1 MAWPT
6 TNNPRT
12 EFVTL
17 RLTVDEASDL
27 DVYAATR
34 TMSRSEAV
42 RDAVSRVIAAE
53 KKRTKRAR
61 RSKGAGPKV
70 RGEVGDD

>member
-1 MAWPT
+1 MSWPT

-17 RLTVDEASDL
+17 RLTVDEMADL
-27 DVYAATR
+27 DLYAGAR
-34 TMSRSEAV
+34 GLSRSGAV

-53 KKRTKRAR
+53 KRRDAKQKNRKRPVD
-61 RSKGAGPKV
+61 SGHD
-70 RGEVGDD
+70 E